1 MKKIIIF
8 LICIVFSI
16 LLFLFFCC
24 SRKPDFVFSLN
35 NPEKKVEIY
44 ILDAGATSA
53 RYAKF
58 KVFNVDEDYS
68 FLTKQPLDLF
78 SLQMNKTK
86 DTLYAI
92 FGFYSSDYKIF
103 NGDTVKIRLK

>member
-8 LICIVFSI
+8 LCIIICSI
-16 LLFLFFCC
+16 LIFLYC

-58 KVFNVDEDYS
+58 KVFNVNEDYS
-68 FLTKQPLDLF
+68 FLTKQALDLF
-78 SLQMNKTK
+78 SLQLNKTK
-86 DTLYAI
+86 DTVYAI
-92 FGFYSSDYKIF
+92 FGYYSSDYKIF
-103 NGDTVKIRLK
+103 HGDTVKIRLK